1 MQKKTKLIAGL
12 SKMAKEHGI
21 DDGTVRN
28 RISRGWDLETALK
41 TPLKYTKKKT

>member
-1 MQKKTKLIAGL
+1 MQKKTKFIAGL